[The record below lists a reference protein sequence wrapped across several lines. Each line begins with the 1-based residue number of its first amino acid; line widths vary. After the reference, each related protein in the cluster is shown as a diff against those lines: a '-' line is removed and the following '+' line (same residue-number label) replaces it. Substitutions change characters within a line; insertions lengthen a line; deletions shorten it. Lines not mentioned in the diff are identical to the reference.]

1 VDVTDSFKIEGD
13 NIKEIKED
21 FQETVASP
29 TRAPQSKPF
38 ARKSTLLASFR
49 VWFPFANLSI
59 GNITKPFI
67 GGLNSFW
74 WPRINLVLRGKLYE
88 KEIAMIQPYAL
99 AYQPV
104 KFLLFDNNLTRYLD
118 RMWENQPSQDMAKIS
133 GKELVNMNNQDIAYL
148 KSITDG
154 A

>member
-1 VDVTDSFKIEGD
+1 
-13 NIKEIKED
+13 
-21 FQETVASP
+21 
-29 TRAPQSKPF
+29 
-38 ARKSTLLASFR
+38 
-49 VWFPFANLSI
+49 
-59 GNITKPFI
+59 
-67 GGLNSFW
+67 
-74 WPRINLVLRGKLYE
+74 
-88 KEIAMIQPYAL
+88 MIQPYAL

-118 RMWENQPSQDMAKIS
+118 RMWENQPSQDTAKIS